1 MALEPVLRPPLDI
14 ECILIIQR
22 IHYLHKGGYVFMSV
36 RWLICLSATARL
48 LVKLLSGFF
57 LEMLGWGLVT
67 QEIVITQFLSDL
79 KLSDS
84 SDDY

>member
-36 RWLICLSATARL
+36 RWLICLSARL

-57 LEMLGWGLVT
+57 LEMLGWGLET
-67 QEIVITQFLSDL
+67 QEIVITHF
-79 KLSDS
+79 
-84 SDDY
+84 